1 MNTTQKQS
9 LFYLLTGFLAGIIT
23 TKLVT
28 RIAYETKKDEDEWA
42 EAWARSSSPVDLGR
56 AGKSHDSSESES
68 THSTDESSEHDD
80 NDHD

>member
-1 MNTTQKQS
+1 MSTTQKQS
-9 LFYLLTGFLAGIIT
+9 LFYLLTGFLAGVIA

-42 EAWARSSSPVDLGR
+42 EAWERSSSPVDLGKTV
-56 AGKSHDSSESES
+56 KSHDSSESES
-68 THSTDESSEHDD
+68 AHSTDESTEHDV